1 MKLLDTVPKAIRSLL
16 PGFVLLLAVPVAFPE
31 AGSPGAAV
39 ASPRPRS
46 SAPRVAYGALP
57 LSFEANRGQTD
68 PAVKFLARSADQMIF
83 LTATEAVTVL
93 TQREGARGPM
103 KAGEGK
109 ATRTVLTMKVVGA
122 TPDPV
127 VAGQGELAGKAN
139 YFIGK
144 DPSKWRTGVPT
155 YAQVQ
160 YADIYRGIDLVYHG
174 AQRQLEYDFIVR
186 PGADP
191 A

>member
-31 AGSPGAAV
+31 AGSPGATV

-46 SAPRVAYGALP
+46 STPRIAYGALP

-68 PAVKFLARSADQMIF
+68 PAVKFLARSADQIIF
-83 LTATEAVTVL
+83 LTSTEAVTVL
-93 TQREGARGPM
+93 TQREGARG
-103 KAGEGK
+103 K
-109 ATRTVLTMKVVGA
+109 ATRTVLTMKVVGG
-122 TPDPV
+122 TPEHT
-127 VAGQGELAGKAN
+127 VAGRVELEGKAN

-155 YAQVQ
+155 YAKVQ
-160 YADIYRGIDLVYHG
+160 YADIYRGIDLVYYG
-174 AQRQLEYDFIVR
+174 AQRQLE
-186 PGADP
+186 
-191 A
+191 